1 MDKQI
6 KWARWGLQ
14 LGEEQVSNLKTT
26 LSSAV
31 QARIFFFKKKTQTR
45 TAPLDTHTHLLLKLA
60 DRKNCSRESGF
71 REPEGARGHDKPVCP
86 SPLVSEWVCVCVC
99 VCVCVHALS
108 PVWLFATPWTVAHQ
122 VPLSMWFS
130 RQVYWNGLRFPTPG
144 DLPNPGLEPVSLL
157 SPALAAVSPPYLP
170 PPQIFF

>member
-86 SPLVSEWVCVCVC
+86 SPLVSE
-99 VCVCVHALS
+99 
-108 PVWLFATPWTVAHQ
+108 
-122 VPLSMWFS
+122 
-130 RQVYWNGLRFPTPG
+130 
-144 DLPNPGLEPVSLL
+144 
-157 SPALAAVSPPYLP
+157 
-170 PPQIFF
+170 